1 MLGWFQ
7 ALMPREE
14 GFFLLFERHAET
26 LVTGSRALR
35 ALLEGGA
42 GVEDCA
48 VEIKRQEHEADIITR
63 DVLLA
68 IRRTFITPF
77 DRSDIRDLIVAM
89 DDTIDQMH
97 QTAKAT
103 LLFEQR
109 EFEPPMRRMGDI
121 IMQAAELTRDA
132 IPLLRAMRANAGKLG
147 GFGEEISRIED
158 EADSLHDQGLKDLYR
173 AHKHSD
179 PMKFIVGAEI
189 YGHLEKVVD
198 GFEDVANRVT
208 AIVIEH
214 V

>member
-26 LVTGSRALR
+26 LVSGSRALR
-35 ALLEGGA
+35 SLLDGGA
-42 GVEDCA
+42 DIERLA
-48 VEIKRQEHEADIITR
+48 AEIKRHEHEADAITR
-63 DVLLA
+63 DTLLA

-77 DRSDIRDLIVAM
+77 DRSDIRDLITAM

-121 IMQAAELTRDA
+121 IVEAAELTRAA
-132 IPLLRAMRANAGKLG
+132 IPMLRGMRANAGKLG
-147 GFGEEISRIED
+147 SFGEEISHIED
-158 EADSLHDQGLKDLYR
+158 EADSIHDQGLKDLYR

-208 AIVIEH
+208 GIVIEH
-214 V
+214 I